1 VLLHTMAKSLCVFS
15 VLTLFLLSSLS
26 AVFAN
31 PTAPVTVPSGQVT
44 LTLDDV
50 FQSAITQS
58 PSVSVTRIDEAIK
71 EAEIRKI
78 KADYWPKLNLSVN
91 SQYSHNL
98 NPITGGVTAVGSTV
112 ILPVSLYQNSVALS
126 AEYTA
131 LDFGRRYQR
140 KTIAGFERD
149 RKSIELKEQERD
161 TKVQVL
167 ETYAE
172 CYRRQKQVELQEQVI
187 LLTREKEGLLK
198 RLYDSG
204 VASKI
209 EWTDAVLETHRAEE
223 YLERLRRTFD
233 EALVRLSR
241 LTQDKYDPSVIKL
254 DSLPTIAAAV
264 PAQPTTGTTPSTDI
278 LMETLPEFQKYERS
292 IRAKEAELKLVHV
305 ERWAPIVT
313 LTSGLLFYGSSG
325 SKPVESVRSMEAQ
338 TATLGMSLTYKIF
351 DGFGS
356 RADKDRVKL
365 EIKRLR
371 LEQKNAVNE
380 TMKDIETIKTIQTAL
395 DRQQKR
401 LDNVTEDQQQKF
413 QMTERLASQELI
425 DQTRLMDEK
434 IKTLNEHMNQVSLNV
449 EQLLQ
454 QHKLAILRDYLIP
467 SQ

>member
-1 VLLHTMAKSLCVFS
+1 MLFHTTAKSLCVFS
-15 VLTLFLLSSLS
+15 VLSLFLLSSLS
-26 AVFAN
+26 ATFAN
-31 PTAPVTVPSGQVT
+31 STAPVTVPSGQVT
-44 LTLDDV
+44 LTLDDA

-78 KADYWPKLNLSVN
+78 KADYWPKLNLSIN

-98 NPITGGVTAVGSTV
+98 NPISGGVTAVGSTV
-112 ILPVSLYQNSVALS
+112 ILPTSLYQNSVALS

-149 RKSIELKEQERD
+149 RKTIELKEQERD

-187 LLTREKEGLLK
+187 SLTREKEGLLK

-209 EWTDAVLETHRAEE
+209 EWTDAVLETHRSEE

-241 LTQDKYDPSVIKL
+241 LTHEQYNPDVVKL
-254 DSLPTIAAAV
+254 DSLPTLAVAPAAQANAGT
-264 PAQPTTGTTPSTDI
+264 PANDI
-278 LMETLPEFQKYERS
+278 LTETLPEYQKYERS

-313 LTSGLLFYGSSG
+313 LTSGLLFYGSSR

-454 QHKLAILRDYLIP
+454 QHKLAIFRDYLIP
-467 SQ
+467 YQ